1 MRRSLV
7 LIPASLGLVA
17 SGLFAAPAHAVS
29 WACDVKVTKL
39 THGVRAW
46 SPYPTPDPCH
56 LVQAKYEY
64 YANGSV
70 HVVLGSQSQYLN
82 AASDAEDPDR
92 DVRGTLRPGDGS
104 GGRQL
109 GALEVRVLGG
119 LTQDRTRVR

>member
-82 AASDAEDPDR
+82 AASDAEDPT
-92 DVRGTLRPGDGS
+92 GTS
-104 GGRQL
+104 AGRY
-109 GALEVRVLGG
+109 VRVMAVAGG
-119 LTQDRTRVR
+119 SWGPWKSVS